1 MIDSE
6 VIGLENSRR
15 KKEHALLDRFYLF
28 FFFTRGTILALV
40 TILSLLLSARANLI
54 VFFCQFAAC
63 LTETDSGIP
72 SACGKGKGSRQV
84 ETMRRI
90 FQTAP
95 FNRRTLP
102 WSIDIRE
109 S

>member
-28 FFFTRGTILALV
+28 FLPGAPYWLV